1 MLVGCWRHSLLHYS
15 SCTFVLI
22 HYYLHSM
29 RYLYTSLRR
38 WGLSLLTCSL
48 LAGSLSAQTDN
59 EVQLDRPDQ
68 SEGTSVLSP
77 RRLQIEWGVG
87 TSSGY
92 HNMGLMLRYGLV
104 PDLELRLEALLLRP
118 YRGAVQVSDLTLSSK
133 LALFSGDGWIP
144 AMTLVGY
151 LNYAPQE
158 EARRVTGDLTLA
170 LEQELV
176 SGLSLTCNIGSAEG
190 MRRLSLT
197 AELGYNFTDRLS
209 SFVEYY
215 GVFGPAEQGCDL
227 GLSYVVTKDFLIDL
241 SCGRTFFASGAVNY
255 ASLGATYR
263 L

>member
-1 MLVGCWRHSLLHYS
+1 MLEAQLSLYARN
-15 SCTFVLI
+15 CIFALI
-22 HYYLHSM
+22 HYYLHNM
-29 RYLYTSLRR
+29 CCLCKSLRR
-38 WGLSLLTCSL
+38 WSLSLLTCSL

-59 EVQLDRPDQ
+59 EVQPDRPDH

-77 RRLQIEWGVG
+77 RRLQIEWGIG
-87 TSSGY
+87 ASSGA

-104 PDLELRLEALLLRP
+104 PDLELRLEGLLQRP
-118 YRGAVQVSDLTLSSK
+118 YRGAVQVSDLT
-133 LALFSGDGWIP
+133 LFSGDGWIP

-151 LNYAPQE
+151 LNYAPLE

-215 GVFGPAEQGCDL
+215 GVFGPAEHGCDL
-227 GLSYVVTKDFLIDL
+227 GLIYAVTKDFLVDL

>member
-1 MLVGCWRHSLLHYS
+1 M
-15 SCTFVLI
+15 LI
-22 HYYLHSM
+22 HYYLHNM

-38 WGLSLLTCSL
+38 WSLSLLTCSL

-59 EVQLDRPDQ
+59 EVQPDRPDH

-77 RRLQIEWGVG
+77 RRLQIEWGIG
-87 TSSGY
+87 ASSGH

-104 PDLELRLEALLLRP
+104 PDLELRLEGLLQRP
-118 YRGAVQVSDLTLSSK
+118 HHGAIQVSDLTLSSK

-151 LNYAPQE
+151 LNYAPHE
-158 EARRVTGDLTLA
+158 ETRRVTGDLTLA
-170 LEQELV
+170 LERELI

-215 GVFGPAEQGCDL
+215 GVFGPTEHGCDL
-227 GLSYVVTKDFLIDL
+227 GLSYAVTKDFLVDL
-241 SCGRTFFASGAVNY
+241 SCGRTFFASGAVTY

>member
-1 MLVGCWRHSLLHYS
+1 M
-15 SCTFVLI
+15 LI
-22 HYYLHSM
+22 HYYLYDM

-38 WGLSLLTCSL
+38 WSLFLLTCSL

-59 EVQLDRPDQ
+59 EVQPDRPDQ

-87 TSSGY
+87 ASSGH
-92 HNMGLMLRYGLV
+92 HNMGLMLCYGLV
-104 PDLELRLEALLLRP
+104 PDLELRLEGLLQRP

-151 LNYAPQE
+151 LNYAPHE
-158 EARRVTGDLTLA
+158 ETRRVTGDLTLA
-170 LEQELV
+170 LERELI

-197 AELGYNFTDRLS
+197 AELGYSFTDRLS

-215 GVFGPAEQGCDL
+215 GVFGPAEHGCDL
-227 GLSYVVTKDFLIDL
+227 GLSYAVTKDFLVDL

>member
-1 MLVGCWRHSLLHYS
+1 M
-15 SCTFVLI
+15 LI
-22 HYYLHSM
+22 HYYLHDM

-38 WGLSLLTCSL
+38 WSLSLLTCSL

-59 EVQLDRPDQ
+59 EVQPDRPDH

-77 RRLQIEWGVG
+77 RRLQIEWGIG
-87 TSSGY
+87 ASSGA

-104 PDLELRLEALLLRP
+104 PDLELRLEGLLQRP
-118 YRGAVQVSDLTLSSK
+118 HRGSVQVSDLTLSSK
-133 LALFSGDGWIP
+133 LALFSGDGWVP

-151 LNYAPQE
+151 LNYAPHE
-158 EARRVTGDLTLA
+158 ETRSVTGDLTLA

-215 GVFGPAEQGCDL
+215 GVFSPAEHGCDL
-227 GLSYVVTKDFLIDL
+227 GLIYAVTKDFLVDL